1 MKGGR
6 DERHE
11 LRLLLLQGRQVLLTD
26 VSAGAYDPAG
36 AFRPRDRSDVEA
48 DVEDVA
54 VLDHVVLALEA
65 RLAAR

>member
-36 AFRPRDRSDVEA
+36 AFEIHAHPGHVRDQVPDVSATDTGRATETA
-48 DVEDVA
+48 
-54 VLDHVVLALEA
+54 
-65 RLAAR
+65 